1 MERPEVGG
9 GSERNVDGLR
19 IEFAKGFDAGDLLL
33 GPFRGTAEDTGVSD
47 GRIFVG
53 EEGVDGVADVT
64 GFDKLGAV
72 VVVDSA
78 LVTKMAGFV
87 EDEGMRRGLRAIGAG
102 GGLGFTVVNVGIA
115 EMLVG
120 DADFHFVE
128 GVADVRGVE
137 FIDTDGS
144 GIVRLN
150 GDKGDATIPVV
161 VSELLDA
168 LLVHLGDGA
177 VVADENDDEDGA
189 GRIVGERMDL
199 AIDAGEREIGG
210 GRTDGENGVRLLS
223 GEKEREKK

>member
-1 MERPEVGG
+1 
-9 GSERNVDGLR
+9 
-19 IEFAKGFDAGDLLL
+19 
-33 GPFRGTAEDTGVSD
+33 
-47 GRIFVG
+47 VG
-53 EEGVDGVADVT
+53 EEGGDGVAGVT
-64 GFDKLGAV
+64 GFDKLGAIA
-72 VVVDSA
+72 VVDAA
-78 LVTKMAGFV
+78 LVTKMADFI
-87 EDEGMRRGLRAIGAG
+87 EDEDMRRGLRAVGAG
-102 GGLGFTVVNVGIA
+102 GGLGFTIVKVGIA

-128 GVADVRGVE
+128 GVADVGGVE

-144 GIVRLN
+144 GIIGLN
-150 GDKGDATIPVV
+150 GDNGDATIAVV
-161 VSELLDA
+161 VSKLLDA

-223 GEKEREKK
+223 GEKEREEKQKQKEKTERLQGASGDE